1 MSSDLSIIIP
11 VYNSKDYILD
21 CVNSIKILDNTN
33 YEIIIVNDGSSDNSL
48 DIINLIAS
56 ENPRVRII
64 SQENKGLGGARN
76 TGILNSNGKYVLFLD
91 SDDRLNLNIFNKY
104 LKKDDF
110 DILEFS
116 VNFLNEDGI
125 IKSTLKKQENIIS
138 KVGVDYTLKFGFESS
153 ACNKIYNLNFLLR
166 NNIFFKEKIYCEDIH
181 FNSRAFYFAK
191 NVRSTSEILEN
202 IYLTSNSITRGDD
215 PVKKN
220 KLSTDLMFVFDDLK
234 YFFNEQNF
242 STKKYS
248 KLILGDLALGI
259 IHMNLKLNRDASLYF
274 NFFKENK
281 LYFYSYGMKKN
292 IYKFFLINKISFM
305 LLSLIYVFKFKN

>member
-76 TGILNSNGKYVLFLD
+76 TGILNSNGKYVLFPD

-125 IKSTLKKQENIIS
+125 I
-138 KVGVDYTLKFGFESS
+138 
-153 ACNKIYNLNFLLR
+153 
-166 NNIFFKEKIYCEDIH
+166 
-181 FNSRAFYFAK
+181 
-191 NVRSTSEILEN
+191 
-202 IYLTSNSITRGDD
+202 
-215 PVKKN
+215 
-220 KLSTDLMFVFDDLK
+220 
-234 YFFNEQNF
+234 
-242 STKKYS
+242 
-248 KLILGDLALGI
+248 
-259 IHMNLKLNRDASLYF
+259 
-274 NFFKENK
+274 
-281 LYFYSYGMKKN
+281 
-292 IYKFFLINKISFM
+292 
-305 LLSLIYVFKFKN
+305 